1 MSINKSRNRIVYI
14 VLFMLVICL
23 GIGSRKFSMYL
34 PKFIA
39 DYSGDT
45 LWAMMVYLG
54 FAFIFNELEGKKVLI
69 LALVFSYFIEFS
81 QLYQGQLINSI
92 RSTTIGGLVLGH
104 GFLFSDLICYSVGIL
119 LIFYL
124 EKVFLRIK
132 R

>member
-1 MSINKSRNRIVYI
+1 MDVNKPRNRIGYGVFFI
-14 VLFMLVICL
+14 LVICL
-23 GIGSRKFSMYL
+23 GISSRKFSMYL

-54 FAFIFNELEGKKVLI
+54 FAFIFNKLEGRKVMI
-69 LALVFSYFIEFS
+69 LALAFSYLIELS

-119 LIFYL
+119 LTFYL
-124 EKVFLRIK
+124 EKVFLK
-132 R
+132 FKK